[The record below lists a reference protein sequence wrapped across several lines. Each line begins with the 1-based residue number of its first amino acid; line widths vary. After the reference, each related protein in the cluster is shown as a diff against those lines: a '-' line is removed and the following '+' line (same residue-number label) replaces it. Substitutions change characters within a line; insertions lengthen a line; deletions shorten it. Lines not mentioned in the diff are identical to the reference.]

1 LLLADDNFG
10 FRCLIPASS
19 PSHIPF

>member
-10 FRCLIPASS
+10 FRCLIPANS